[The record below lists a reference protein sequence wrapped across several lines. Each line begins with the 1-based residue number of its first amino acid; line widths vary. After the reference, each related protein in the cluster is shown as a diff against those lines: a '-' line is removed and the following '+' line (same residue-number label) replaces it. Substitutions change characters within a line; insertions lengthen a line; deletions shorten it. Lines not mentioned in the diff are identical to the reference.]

1 MRIFLGRVV
10 ASTLVGL
17 LLMAPQAGA
26 AAAQAGKTPP
36 AVRVGGDVKPPA
48 CIKDS
53 QPAYPTAALAAG
65 IQGVV
70 IIEATIGVDGK
81 VTATKVVR
89 SLAMLDDAAIRAV
102 KGRQYKPTLIN
113 GVPTPVI
120 MTVPVIFKPR

>member
-1 MRIFLGRVV
+1 MRIFLGRAIAAVLISVFV
-10 ASTLVGL
+10 AVPP
-17 LLMAPQAGA
+17 ARA

-36 AVRVGGDVKPPA
+36 AVRVGGEVKPPA

-53 QPAYPTAALAAG
+53 QPVYPPAALAAG

-81 VTATKVVR
+81 VTATKVIR
-89 SLAMLDDAAIRAV
+89 SLSMLEDAAVKAV

-113 GVPTPVI
+113 GVATPVI